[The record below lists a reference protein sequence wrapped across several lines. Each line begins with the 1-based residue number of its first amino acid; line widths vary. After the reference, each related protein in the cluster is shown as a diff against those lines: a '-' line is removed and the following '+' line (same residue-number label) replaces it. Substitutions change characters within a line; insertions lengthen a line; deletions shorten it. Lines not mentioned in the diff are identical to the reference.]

1 MVNTVNLSKYR
12 ILTRLNHAMK
22 LTKKQ
27 VNQASRSGEGT
38 GFLTIFLTIYE
49 GWLYAEKG
57 IESKAWLTAR
67 RVL

>member
-1 MVNTVNLSKYR
+1 
-12 ILTRLNHAMK
+12 MK
-22 LTKKQ
+22 LAKKQ

-38 GFLTIFLTIYE
+38 GFLTIFLTIYG

>member
-1 MVNTVNLSKYR
+1 MVNTVNLSKCR

-22 LTKKQ
+22 LAKKQ
-27 VNQASRSGEGT
+27 VNRASQSGEGT

-57 IESKAWLTAR
+57 IESKTGLTAR